1 MLDLAFSMDT
11 ICAHS
16 NVSEDA
22 AKYHNVVLTGCMS
35 FSLFWPVIGILGHLQ
50 VFFVFRVS
58 DWESSQMLAFFL
70 FEGLDQAFLSR
81 LGSF

>member
-16 NVSEDA
+16 NVAEDA
-22 AKYHNVVLTGCMS
+22 AKYHNVVRTGCMS

-50 VFFVFRVS
+50 VFFCF
-58 DWESSQMLAFFL
+58 
-70 FEGLDQAFLSR
+70 
-81 LGSF
+81 